1 MEIKRYEDMDLQ
13 ALDVMREIGSIGTSH
28 AATALS
34 KLLQKEVRISIPSVN
49 ILGYNDAMNRIGDA
63 EELVAAALV
72 KMSGDIEGLM
82 LFLFDLDFANEVLE
96 KLLGS
101 RYKSFLDMDEMAR
114 SALVEVGNIIICSYI
129 NAFSQLVNVE
139 VELSTD
145 RKLAQWIQNGA
156 KNEDTASK
164 AVTGSAVSGKTSYM
178 DTVTKDESTENLD
191 IRQILDMKELQRIQD
206 LFLTATGMTAAVV
219 DMKGKY
225 ITKGSSFTSFYSR
238 YTSGKHNELR
248 EFTQDLTVGGFRA
261 GTVIGGIVLGDYPGD
276 SAPSQEV
283 VSAGGQ
289 LLAEMLNL
297 WANALYYRKSNADS
311 VEAFA
316 KEEKKVRDAVGQIKY
331 KAKGLEQTATMEKML
346 SLNAA
351 IEAGRAGKAGV
362 GFGVVADEIGRMAN
376 ESAAVYQEIQELVKQ
391 VEESMERLGE

>member
-1 MEIKRYEDMDLQ
+1 ME
-13 ALDVMREIGSIGTSH
+13 
-28 AATALS
+28 
-34 KLLQKEVRISIPSVN
+34 
-49 ILGYNDAMNRIGDA
+49 
-63 EELVAAALV
+63 
-72 KMSGDIEGLM
+72 
-82 LFLFDLDFANEVLE
+82 
-96 KLLGS
+96 
-101 RYKSFLDMDEMAR
+101 
-114 SALVEVGNIIICSYI
+114 
-129 NAFSQLVNVE
+129 
-139 VELSTD
+139 
-145 RKLAQWIQNGA
+145 
-156 KNEDTASK
+156 
-164 AVTGSAVSGKTSYM
+164 
-178 DTVTKDESTENLD
+178 
-191 IRQILDMKELQRIQD
+191 
-206 LFLTATGMTAAVV
+206 
-219 DMKGKY
+219 
-225 ITKGSSFTSFYSR
+225 
-238 YTSGKHNELR
+238 KHNELR

-283 VSAGGQ
+283 VSASGQ

>member
-1 MEIKRYEDMDLQ
+1 MYLESEHFIVDKVKYTDKDNL
-13 ALDVMREIGSIGTSH
+13 
-28 AATALS
+28 
-34 KLLQKEVRISIPSVN
+34 KLLEDSRPWAKIIKEAQNVISDKDKSD
-49 ILGYNDAMNRIGDA
+49 YF
-63 EELVAAALV
+63 EELWEHYQSKKYFWCIYRRDAQFCGV
-72 KMSGDIEGLM
+72 IQ
-82 LFLFDLDFANEVLE
+82 LDN
-96 KLLGS
+96 
-101 RYKSFLDMDEMAR
+101 
-114 SALVEVGNIIICSYI
+114 
-129 NAFSQLVNVE
+129 
-139 VELSTD
+139 
-145 RKLAQWIQNGA
+145 
-156 KNEDTASK
+156 KNSN
-164 AVTGSAVSGKTSYM
+164 M

-191 IRQILDMKELQRIQD
+191 IRQILDIKELQRIQD
-206 LFLTATGMTAAVV
+206 LFLTVTGMTAAVV

-225 ITKGSSFTSFYSR
+225 ITRGNSFTSFYSR
-238 YTSGKHNELR
+238 YTNGKHNELR

-261 GTVIGGIVLGDYPGD
+261 GTVIGGIVLGDYPDD

>member
-1 MEIKRYEDMDLQ
+1 MEQEGPTINSLG
-13 ALDVMREIGSIGTSH
+13 EINYM
-28 AATALS
+28 
-34 KLLQKEVRISIPSVN
+34 VSV
-49 ILGYNDAMNRIGDA
+49 
-63 EELVAAALV
+63 LV
-72 KMSGDIEGLM
+72 KHIR
-82 LFLFDLDFANEVLE
+82 A
-96 KLLGS
+96 
-101 RYKSFLDMDEMAR
+101 
-114 SALVEVGNIIICSYI
+114 
-129 NAFSQLVNVE
+129 
-139 VELSTD
+139 TD
-145 RKLAQWIQNGA
+145 RKLAQWIQNGT

-164 AVTGSAVSGKTSYM
+164 AATGSAVSGKTSYM
-178 DTVTKDESTENLD
+178 DTVSKDESTENLD
-191 IRQILDMKELQRIQD
+191 IRQILDIKELQRIQD
-206 LFLTATGMTAAVV
+206 LFLTVTGMTAAVV

-225 ITKGSSFTSFYSR
+225 ITRGNSFTSFYSR
-238 YTSGKHNELR
+238 YTNGKHNELR

-261 GTVIGGIVLGDYPGD
+261 GTVIGGIVLGDYPDD

-316 KEEKKVRDAVGQIKY
+316 KEEKIKY

>member
-1 MEIKRYEDMDLQ
+1 
-13 ALDVMREIGSIGTSH
+13 
-28 AATALS
+28 
-34 KLLQKEVRISIPSVN
+34 
-49 ILGYNDAMNRIGDA
+49 
-63 EELVAAALV
+63 
-72 KMSGDIEGLM
+72 
-82 LFLFDLDFANEVLE
+82 
-96 KLLGS
+96 
-101 RYKSFLDMDEMAR
+101 
-114 SALVEVGNIIICSYI
+114 
-129 NAFSQLVNVE
+129 
-139 VELSTD
+139 
-145 RKLAQWIQNGA
+145 
-156 KNEDTASK
+156 
-164 AVTGSAVSGKTSYM
+164 M

-191 IRQILDMKELQRIQD
+191 IRQILDIKELQRIQD
-206 LFLTATGMTAAVV
+206 LFLTVTGMTAAVV

-225 ITKGSSFTSFYSR
+225 ITRGNSFTSFYSR
-238 YTSGKHNELR
+238 YTNGKHNELR

-261 GTVIGGIVLGDYPGD
+261 GTVIGGIVLGDYPDD

-391 VEESMERLGE
+391 VDESMERLGE

>member
-1 MEIKRYEDMDLQ
+1 M
-13 ALDVMREIGSIGTSH
+13 
-28 AATALS
+28 
-34 KLLQKEVRISIPSVN
+34 
-49 ILGYNDAMNRIGDA
+49 
-63 EELVAAALV
+63 
-72 KMSGDIEGLM
+72 
-82 LFLFDLDFANEVLE
+82 
-96 KLLGS
+96 
-101 RYKSFLDMDEMAR
+101 
-114 SALVEVGNIIICSYI
+114 
-129 NAFSQLVNVE
+129 
-139 VELSTD
+139 
-145 RKLAQWIQNGA
+145 
-156 KNEDTASK
+156 
-164 AVTGSAVSGKTSYM
+164 
-178 DTVTKDESTENLD
+178 
-191 IRQILDMKELQRIQD
+191 
-206 LFLTATGMTAAVV
+206 
-219 DMKGKY
+219 
-225 ITKGSSFTSFYSR
+225 
-238 YTSGKHNELR
+238 
-248 EFTQDLTVGGFRA
+248 
-261 GTVIGGIVLGDYPGD
+261 IGGIVLGDYPDD

-297 WANALYYRKSNADS
+297 WANALYYRKSNADN

>member
-139 VELSTD
+139 VELSVPSATINMLGGILMVPIAEYGYETD
-145 RKLAQWIQNGA
+145 KLMYCNA
-156 KNEDTASK
+156 D
-164 AVTGSAVSGKTSYM
+164 
-178 DTVTKDESTENLD
+178 
-191 IRQILDMKELQRIQD
+191 
-206 LFLTATGMTAAVV
+206 F
-219 DMKGKY
+219 
-225 ITKGSSFTSFYSR
+225 
-238 YTSGKHNELR
+238 
-248 EFTQDLTVGGFRA
+248 
-261 GTVIGGIVLGDYPGD
+261 VIGGKALSDWLLMLPDIRSLNDSFIMIGATELKVGIGDMKFSRGEGRIITYALGSCIGITFYDPVTRLGALLHIMLPAQFEGKD
-276 SAPSQEV
+276 SNPFKFADSGIRETLRKLKIFGMVKSRMV
-283 VSAGGQ
+283 VKIAGGAKMFEISGNSSFGNIGQ
-289 LLAEMLNL
+289 RNAE
-297 WANALYYRKSNADS
+297 S
-311 VEAFA
+311 V
-316 KEEKKVRDAVGQIKY
+316 KKVMAQEGICIAAEDTGGNYARTMLLDLATGDVIVRTVG
-331 KAKGLEQTATMEKML
+331 
-346 SLNAA
+346 
-351 IEAGRAGKAGV
+351 RP
-362 GFGVVADEIGRMAN
+362 
-376 ESAAVYQEIQELVKQ
+376 
-391 VEESMERLGE
+391 ERHL